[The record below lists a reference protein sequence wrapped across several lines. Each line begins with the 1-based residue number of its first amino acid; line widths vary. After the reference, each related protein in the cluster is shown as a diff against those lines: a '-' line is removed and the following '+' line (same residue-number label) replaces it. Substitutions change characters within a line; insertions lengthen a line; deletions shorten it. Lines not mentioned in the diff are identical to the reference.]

1 MTYPIL
7 KLNPGRE
14 RRLQAGHLWIFSNE
28 IDNVATPLKSF
39 QAGQVVQVISARDQ
53 ALGLATLNPHCLLCA
68 RILTRDAKEI
78 INVDFF
84 VKRITQALNLRESFY
99 SQPFYRLIYSEGD
112 YLSGLIVDRYDQ
124 TLVVQMNTAG
134 MQAQSDNII
143 EALKTALK
151 PTRIILRNDS
161 SYRLVEGLP
170 QENSIVFGDD
180 QDIFIEEND
189 TQFSAPA
196 LDGQKTAWFYDHR
209 ANRAEFIKWVKG
221 KRVLDVYSYLGGW
234 GLEAAKHGAKE
245 VICVDRS
252 KIALEFLEKNATLN
266 GVKVK
271 TKLGDA
277 FKLLQDLADAQEKFD
292 IVIVDPPA
300 FIKSKKEINQG
311 IKGYEKLN
319 RLAMKLIKPQGL
331 LVSASC
337 SLHLS
342 REELLNVIQSAAQQN
357 HGVAQVVYQGAQAY
371 DHPVHPAISETSY
384 LKAFF
389 VRLGR

>member
-14 RRLQAGHLWIFSNE
+14 RRIQAGHLWIFSNE
-28 IDNVATPLKSF
+28 IDNAATPLKSF
-39 QAGQVVQVISARDQ
+39 QAGQIVQVVSARDQ
-53 ALGLATLNPHCLLCA
+53 ALGLATLNPQCLLCA
-68 RILTRDAKEI
+68 RILTRDSKEI

-84 VKRITQALNLRESFY
+84 AERIQAALNLREEFY
-99 SQPFYRLIYSEGD
+99 AKPFYRLIYSEGD
-112 YLSGLIVDRYDQ
+112 NLSGLIADRYDQ
-124 TLVVQMNTAG
+124 TVVVQMNTAG

-143 EALKTALK
+143 AALKTVLNPA
-151 PTRIILRNDS
+151 RIILRNDS

-180 QDIFIEEND
+180 KAILIEEND

-209 ANRAEFIKWVKG
+209 NNRAELIKWVKG

-245 VICVDRS
+245 VLCIDRS
-252 KIALEFLEKNATLN
+252 KIALEFLEQNAALN
-266 GVKVK
+266 KVKIK

-277 FKLLQDLADAQEKFD
+277 FKLLQNLIDQQEKFD
-292 IVIVDPPA
+292 IVIIDPPA

-311 IKGYEKLN
+311 VKGYEKLN
-319 RLAMKLIKPQGL
+319 RLAMKLVKPQGL

-342 REELLNVIQSAAQQN
+342 REDLLNVIQSAAAQN
-357 HGVAQVVYQGAQAY
+357 QRPAQIIYQGGQAY
-371 DHPVHPAISETSY
+371 DHPAHPAILETSY

-389 VRLGR
+389 VRA

>member
-1 MTYPIL
+1 MYPIL

-28 IDNVATPLKSF
+28 IDNQATPLKSF
-39 QAGQVVQVISARDQ
+39 QAGQVVQVVSARDQ
-53 ALGLATLNPHCLLCA
+53 ALGLATINPQCLLCA
-68 RILTRDAKEI
+68 RILTRDVKQNI
-78 INVDFF
+78 DVDFF
-84 VKRITQALNLRESFY
+84 VRRVKQALSLRESFY
-99 SQPFYRLIYSEGD
+99 TKPFYRLVYSEGD

-134 MQAQSDNII
+134 MQAQSENII
-143 EALKTALK
+143 SALKIVLS

-161 SYRLVEGLP
+161 SYRLIEGLP
-170 QENSIVFGDD
+170 QENSIAFGDEG
-180 QDIFIEEND
+180 DILIEEND
-189 TQFSAPA
+189 TRFFAPA

-209 ANRAEFIKWVKG
+209 ANRAELIKWVSG

-234 GLEAAKHGAKE
+234 GLEAAKQGAKE
-245 VICVDRS
+245 VLCIDRS
-252 KIALEFLEKNATLN
+252 KIALEFLEKNAELN
-266 GVKVK
+266 KLKVK

-277 FKLLQDLADAQEKFD
+277 FKILQDLADAQEKFD

-319 RLAMKLIKPQGL
+319 RLAMKLISPGGL

-342 REELLNVIQSAAQQN
+342 REELLNVIQTAAQQSQRS
-357 HGVAQVVYQGAQAY
+357 AQVVYQGGQAY
-371 DHPVHPAISETSY
+371 DHPVHPAILETSY
-384 LKAFF
+384 LKAVF
-389 VRLGR
+389 VRV

>member
-1 MTYPIL
+1 MHYPIL

-14 RRLQAGHLWIFSNE
+14 RRIQAGHLWIFSNE
-28 IDNVATPLKSF
+28 IDNAATPLKSF
-39 QAGQVVQVISARDQ
+39 QAGHIVQVVSARDQ
-53 ALGLATLNPHCLLCA
+53 ALGLATLNPQCLLCA
-68 RILTRDAKEI
+68 RILTRDVKENI
-78 INVDFF
+78 DVDFF
-84 VKRITQALNLRESFY
+84 VKRIKSALALRERFY

-134 MQAQSDNII
+134 MQAQNENII
-143 EALKTALK
+143 EALKRVLNPA
-151 PTRIILRNDS
+151 RIILRNDS

-170 QENSIVFGDD
+170 QENSIVFGDN
-180 QDIFIEEND
+180 QAIFIEENG
-189 TQFSAPA
+189 TQFLAPA

-209 ANRAEFIKWVKG
+209 ANRAELMKWVQG

-245 VICVDRS
+245 VFCIDRS
-252 KIALEFLEKNATLN
+252 KIALEFLEKNAELN
-266 GVKVK
+266 KLKVK
-271 TKLGDA
+271 TTLGDA
-277 FKLLQDLADAQEKFD
+277 FKILQDLADAQEKFD

-300 FIKSKKEINQG
+300 FIKSKKDINQG

-319 RLAMKLIKPQGL
+319 RLAMTLISPGGL
-331 LVSASC
+331 FVSASC

-342 REELLNVIQSAAQQN
+342 REDLLTVLQTAAQQN
-357 HGVAQVVYQGAQAY
+357 QRSAQVVYQGGQAY
-371 DHPVHPAISETSY
+371 DHPVHPAILETSY

-389 VRLGR
+389 VRLD